1 MKPKTGGAAISP
13 SAASMAISANTARCK
28 HDLLLGQCG
37 FCPVTSSE
45 LAGHFD
51 GQELVAWLGGFNRPS
66 GLGLSTQRRNQESSE
81 PGASA
86 GSTANPAISR
96 RRL

>member
-1 MKPKTGGAAISP
+1 MKE
-13 SAASMAISANTARCK
+13 RCK
-28 HDLLLGQCG
+28 HDLLPGQCG

-45 LAGHFD
+45 PAGHVD
-51 GQELVAWLGGFNRPS
+51 GQELVAWLGGFTRPS
-66 GLGLSTQRRNQESSE
+66 KSGLPTQRRNHESPE

-96 RRL
+96 RRQ

>member
-1 MKPKTGGAAISP
+1 MERDTGGAAIS
-13 SAASMAISANTARCK
+13 AAAAPRAAKGNAERCK

-45 LAGHFD
+45 PAGDHN
-51 GQELVAWLGGFNRPS
+51 GQEFVAWLERFTRAES
-66 GLGLSTQRRNQESSE
+66 GLPAQRNHHESPE

-86 GSTANPAISR
+86 GSTANRATSR
-96 RRL
+96 RRQ